1 MDPIVEAQRLASQG
15 QVIPPDLQRKVFQKA
30 AADNMTSAQLEQ
42 MFNMPAGTASQ
53 AAQALGIS
61 NQIPQQLGGI
71 ANDNSMLNDAS
82 FYANNP
88 DAIPLNS
95 SFVSGADNFTAA
107 SGSPGDASYGIGS
120 GSLGTQEGNDAFI
133 NQSDPLVAQGAA
145 NLTKAPTGLGT
156 PQAPQAPQAPQYTQ
170 AQIDAVV
177 NDLNSG
183 KTTVEEIAAQYGV
196 TPDEVKFNLNQIN
209 NTRLQGSLGL
219 PDADGDYTQGEI
231 DQVTK
236 LLQDGKLTTA
246 QASNFY
252 NVPQAEIQSNLDAL
266 TGKVGSGGKDDVAGG
281 KDDTKGGVAT
291 TGGVTGGVTGGAVGG
306 TAGGTAAGAG
316 GVNTGSL
323 NLPPANAS
331 GQYSQAD
338 TLKVAGLINSG
349 QLTAEEAAKIYG
361 VDTKYVENNLKT
373 INANDP
379 NATSVDMGD
388 FANQSKDY
396 KSTGNETGLI
406 GAENAQAQG
415 LSGALT
421 GIQRGTN
428 TASNLIGLGA
438 TDASSVIGK
447 QYFQNQG
454 MFDPYR
460 VGGESALQ
468 KQLALSGSLGKE
480 AFDAAYQASPQM
492 QFLQDRGERAV
503 ARNAAAIGGLGGGNV
518 QKELAKYSQGLASQD
533 LQNQIGNLQAITG
546 TGLDASQ
553 QAATLGTRG
562 AESMADIYGQRA
574 IRQADLASRGAERG
588 ADYLFQ
594 TGQNVGRDRMTA
606 GRDIASNIASQMSNL
621 ANFQNA
627 QGAGISQ
634 MTGQQGDALQ
644 AILAQ
649 AGANTANQ
657 VSNAA
662 ANRMNMAQSMGANS
676 AALIGGVP
684 QRRSGALSEIGK
696 AAGGVG
702 TAITAFS
709 DIRLKDNITKIG
721 VENGFNIYSWDW
733 NEKGMELGADKYPT
747 IGVIAQEVQETRP
760 DAVSTED
767 GYLKVDYAKLHIQ

>member
-156 PQAPQAPQAPQYTQ
+156 PQAPQAPQYTQ

>member
-156 PQAPQAPQAPQYTQ
+156 PQAPQYTQ